1 MTREEENQEKTAAL
15 DIEILQNELSS
26 RIDAFLKSREFRS
39 PAPDP
44 DSHHDCKGC
53 CTH

>member
-15 DIEILQNELSS
+15 DIETIHNELSS

-39 PAPDP
+39 STPEHDT
-44 DSHHDCKGC
+44 HDCNGC
-53 CTH
+53 CSH